1 MLASEFNNDFV
12 NIDNYF
18 SCANEPIQSENG
30 MCTNGI
36 VENKKFP
43 SSRVYKHVELSLDNK
58 LHVNYKFIL
67 NNYLY
72 SYDINGK
79 VETDYPIT
87 YYMGIIED
95 NLDDLTLNVTKEKVY
110 SDNPKKI
117 TGKTFMKNLE
127 KAISKQ

>member
-12 NIDNYF
+12 YIDSYF
-18 SCANEPIQSENG
+18 SCANEPTQSENG
-30 MCTNGI
+30 MCTNRI

-43 SSRVYKHVELSLDNK
+43 SSRVYKQVELSLDNK

-67 NNYLY
+67 NNYQY
-72 SYDINGK
+72 NYDINGK

-95 NLDDLTLNVTKEKVY
+95 NLDSLTLNVTKEKVY